1 MGTVYCLPSTSIVVC
16 MPQHRCHS
24 LSSSSCGADPSA
36 VWLLTLFFFAGLLNH
51 SCSWSVYIMCGCVP
65 LFLTIYP
72 VQDQNS
78 SVNGAWLSCAMAL
91 GDFHSRI
98 QSPMVAMY
106 PILCYYN
113 MPRPGVLPLFF
124 FVRKFLQPVVTLWGT
139 RRRSS

>member
-1 MGTVYCLPSTSIVVC
+1 MGTVYCLPSTSIVVL

-36 VWLLTLFFFAGLLNH
+36 VWLLTLLFFAGLLNH